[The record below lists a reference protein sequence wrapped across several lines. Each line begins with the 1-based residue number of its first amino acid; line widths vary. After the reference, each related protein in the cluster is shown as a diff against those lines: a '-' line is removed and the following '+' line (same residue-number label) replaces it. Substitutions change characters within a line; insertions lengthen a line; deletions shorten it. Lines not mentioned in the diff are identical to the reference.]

1 MILSAFTLFHVLL
14 SLAGIISG
22 FVVAFGLLTARRLEG
37 WTAVFLWTTVATSA
51 TGFLFPFHRF
61 LPSHAVGIVSL
72 IVLAVALYAR
82 YKRQLAG
89 AWQRT
94 YVVTAMIAFYLNV
107 FVLVAQLFM
116 KVPALKV
123 LAPTQSE
130 PPFKVTQL
138 VVLAI
143 FIVLGVFATLRFRNE
158 QLRTT

>member
-22 FVVAFGLLTARRLEG
+22 FVVAFGLLTAKRFEG

-61 LPSHAVGIVSL
+61 LPSHVLGILSL

-82 YKRQLAG
+82 YPRQLAG
-89 AWQRT
+89 AWRRT
-94 YVVTAMIAFYLNV
+94 YAVTAMIALYLNV
-107 FVLVAQLFM
+107 FVGVVQAFQKL
-116 KVPALKV
+116 PALAA

-130 PPFKVTQL
+130 PPFLVAQL
-138 VVLAI
+138 AVLAV
-143 FIVLGVFATLRFRNE
+143 FVLLGIVAVRQFHP
-158 QLRTT
+158 